1 MTRKK
6 KCNSNSNSFVAAAEQ
21 VAYVFS
27 LFLNTD
33 SDEADVTSVVTG
45 CVAYSRLIVIIGWR
59 RAVVVSVVRRMNEVN
74 ARLARLV
81 PGWVTV
87 FERVYHIGL

>member
-59 RAVVVSVVRRMNEVN
+59 RGVVVSVVN
-74 ARLARLV
+74 ARRARLV

-87 FERVYHIGL
+87 FERAYHIGL